1 MKKNNKNKFNEYVLR
16 IGGTLVRT
24 ITLTP
29 YDWGIGVVVKEKA
42 AHERNYDFSSR
53 NFRYTEKYK
62 TTEQL
67 VRRIEKY
74 YKIHVGKYYQP
85 YLYSDDGTNIDW
97 TMPTE
102 MASFWV
108 WRTKREL
115 IACMGR
121 WGYERKDYVIQAYED
136 DDVEAYTVIDEDGCL
151 TFSIAIN

>member
-1 MKKNNKNKFNEYVLR
+1 MKKNNENKFNEYVIR
-16 IGGTLVRT
+16 IGGTLSRT

-42 AHERNYDFSSR
+42 DHERNYAFSSR
-53 NFRYTEKYK
+53 NFRYTEKYQ

-85 YLYSDDGTNIDW
+85 SLYSDDGTNIDW

-115 IACMGR
+115 IACMEN
-121 WGYERKDYVIQAYED
+121 WGYERKDYVIQSYED
-136 DDVEAYTVIDEDGCL
+136 DDVEAYSVIDEDGCV

>member
-1 MKKNNKNKFNEYVLR
+1 MKKNNENKFNEYVLH
-16 IGGTLVRT
+16 IGGTLTRI

-29 YDWGIGVVVKEKA
+29 YDWGIGAVVKEKA
-42 AHERNYDFSSR
+42 VHERNYAFSSR
-53 NFRYTEKYK
+53 NFHYTEKYK

-85 YLYSDDGTNIDW
+85 SLYSDDGTNIDW
-97 TMPTE
+97 TMPNE

-115 IACMGR
+115 IACMES
-121 WGYERKDYVIQAYED
+121 WGYDRKDYVIQAYED
-136 DDVEAYTVIDEDGCL
+136 DNVEAYSVIDEDGCVI
-151 TFSIAIN
+151 FSIEIN

>member
-1 MKKNNKNKFNEYVLR
+1 MKKNNENKFNEYVLR
-16 IGGTLVRT
+16 IGGTLIRT

-42 AHERNYDFSSR
+42 AHERNYAFSSR
-53 NFRYTEKYK
+53 NFCYTEKYK

-85 YLYSDDGTNIDW
+85 SLYSDDGTNIDW

-108 WRTKREL
+108 WRTKKEL
-115 IACMGR
+115 IACMES
-121 WGYERKDYVIQAYED
+121 WGYDRKDYVIQAYED
-136 DDVEAYTVIDEDGCL
+136 DNVEAYSVIDEDGCV
-151 TFSIAIN
+151 TFSIEIN

>member
-1 MKKNNKNKFNEYVLR
+1 MKKNNENKFNEYVLR
-16 IGGTLVRT
+16 IGGTLIRT

-42 AHERNYDFSSR
+42 AHERNYAFSSR

-85 YLYSDDGTNIDW
+85 SLYSDDGTNIDW

-108 WRTKREL
+108 WRTKKEL
-115 IACMGR
+115 IACMES
-121 WGYERKDYVIQAYED
+121 WGYDRKDYVIQAYED
-136 DDVEAYTVIDEDGCL
+136 DNVEAYSVIDEDGCV

>member
-1 MKKNNKNKFNEYVLR
+1 MKKNNENKFNEYVLR
-16 IGGTLVRT
+16 IGGTLIRT

-42 AHERNYDFSSR
+42 AHERNYAFSSR

-85 YLYSDDGTNIDW
+85 SLYSDDGTNIDW

-115 IACMGR
+115 IACMES
-121 WGYERKDYVIQAYED
+121 WGYDRKDYVIQSYED
-136 DDVEAYTVIDEDGCL
+136 DNVEPHSIIDEDGNVAL
-151 TFSIAIN
+151 TIEIY

>member
-1 MKKNNKNKFNEYVLR
+1 MKKNNENKFNEYVLR
-16 IGGTLVRT
+16 IGGTLIRT

-42 AHERNYDFSSR
+42 DHERNYAFSSR
-53 NFRYTEKYK
+53 NFRYTEKYQ

-85 YLYSDDGTNIDW
+85 SLYSDDGTNIDW

-121 WGYERKDYVIQAYED
+121 WGYERKDYVIQSYED
-136 DDVEAYTVIDEDGCL
+136 DDVEAYTVIDEDGCV

>member
-1 MKKNNKNKFNEYVLR
+1 MKKNNENKFNEYVLR
-16 IGGTLVRT
+16 IGGTLIRT

-42 AHERNYDFSSR
+42 DHERNYAFSSR
-53 NFRYTEKYK
+53 NFRYTEKYQ

-85 YLYSDDGTNIDW
+85 SLYSDDGTNIDW

-115 IACMGR
+115 IACMEN
-121 WGYERKDYVIQAYED
+121 WGYDRKEYVIQSYED
-136 DDVEAYTVIDEDGCL
+136 DNVEAYSVIDDDGCV
-151 TFSIAIN
+151 TFSIEIN

>member
-1 MKKNNKNKFNEYVLR
+1 MKKNNENKFNEYVLH

-42 AHERNYDFSSR
+42 AHERNYAFSSR

-85 YLYSDDGTNIDW
+85 SLYSDDGTNIDW

-115 IACMGR
+115 IACMEN
-121 WGYERKDYVIQAYED
+121 WGYDRKDYVIQAYED
-136 DDVEAYTVIDEDGCL
+136 DNVEAYSVIDEDGCV
-151 TFSIAIN
+151 TFSIEIN

>member
-1 MKKNNKNKFNEYVLR
+1 MKKNNENKFNEYVLR
-16 IGGTLVRT
+16 IGGTLTRT
-24 ITLTP
+24 ISLTP

-42 AHERNYDFSSR
+42 THERNYAFSSR

-74 YKIHVGKYYQP
+74 YKIHVGKYYKP

-115 IACMGR
+115 IACMEN
-121 WGYERKDYVIQAYED
+121 WGYDRKEYVIQSYED
-136 DDVEAYTVIDEDGCL
+136 DNVEAYTIIDEDGCV

>member
-1 MKKNNKNKFNEYVLR
+1 MKKKQENKFNEYVIR
-16 IGGTLVRT
+16 IGGTLIRY

-29 YDWGIGVVVKEKA
+29 YDWGIGVVVKDKA
-42 AHERNYDFSSR
+42 ANERNYAFSSR
-53 NFRYTEKYK
+53 NFRYTEKYQ

-85 YLYSDDGTNIDW
+85 SLYSDDGTNIDW

-115 IACMGR
+115 IACMDN
-121 WGYERKDYVIQAYED
+121 WGYDRKDYVIQAYED
-136 DDVEAYTVIDEDGCL
+136 DNVEAYSVIDEDGCV

>member
-1 MKKNNKNKFNEYVLR
+1 MKKNNENKFNEYVLR
-16 IGGTLVRT
+16 IGGTLIRT

-42 AHERNYDFSSR
+42 DHERNYAFSSR

-85 YLYSDDGTNIDW
+85 SLYSDDGTNIDW

-121 WGYERKDYVIQAYED
+121 WGYERKDYVIQSYED
-136 DDVEAYTVIDEDGCL
+136 DDVEAYTVIDEDGCV

>member
-1 MKKNNKNKFNEYVLR
+1 MKKNNENKFNEYVLR
-16 IGGTLVRT
+16 IGGTLIRT
-24 ITLTP
+24 ISLTP

-42 AHERNYDFSSR
+42 DHERNYAFSSR

-136 DDVEAYTVIDEDGCL
+136 DDVEAYTVIDEDGCV

>member
-1 MKKNNKNKFNEYVLR
+1 MKKNQETKFNEYVIR
-16 IGGTLVRT
+16 IGGTLIRT
-24 ITLTP
+24 ISLTP
-29 YDWGIGVVVKEKA
+29 YDWGIGVVIKEKA
-42 AHERNYDFSSR
+42 DHERNYAFSSR
-53 NFRYTEKYK
+53 NFRYTEKYQ

-85 YLYSDDGTNIDW
+85 SLYSDDGTNIDW

-121 WGYERKDYVIQAYED
+121 WGYERKDYVIQSYED
-136 DDVEAYTVIDEDGCL
+136 DDVEAYTVIDEDGCV

>member
-1 MKKNNKNKFNEYVLR
+1 MKKIQENKFNEYVLR
-16 IGGTLVRT
+16 IGGTLTRI
-24 ITLTP
+24 ITLTS

-42 AHERNYDFSSR
+42 ANERNYAFSSR

-85 YLYSDDGTNIDW
+85 SLYSDDGTNIDW
-97 TMPTE
+97 TMPIE

-115 IACMGR
+115 IACMEN
-121 WGYERKDYVIQAYED
+121 WGYDRKDYVIQAYED
-136 DDVEAYTVIDEDGCL
+136 DNVEAYSVIDEDGCV
-151 TFSIAIN
+151 TFSIEIN

>member
-1 MKKNNKNKFNEYVLR
+1 MKKNNENKFNEYVLR
-16 IGGTLVRT
+16 IGGTLIRT

-42 AHERNYDFSSR
+42 AHERNYAFSSR

-85 YLYSDDGTNIDW
+85 SLYSDDGINIDW
-97 TMPTE
+97 TMPNE
-102 MASFWV
+102 MDSFWV

-115 IACMGR
+115 IACMEN
-121 WGYERKDYVIQAYED
+121 WGYDRKDYVIQAYED
-136 DDVEAYTVIDEDGCL
+136 DDVEAYTVIDEDGCV
-151 TFSIAIN
+151 TFSIEIN

>member
-1 MKKNNKNKFNEYVLR
+1 MKKNQENKFNEYVLR
-16 IGGTLVRT
+16 IGGTFTRI

-42 AHERNYDFSSR
+42 AHERNYAFSSR
-53 NFRYTEKYK
+53 NFRYTEKYQ

-85 YLYSDDGTNIDW
+85 SLYSDDGTNIDW

-115 IACMGR
+115 IACMEN
-121 WGYERKDYVIQAYED
+121 WGYDRKDYVIQAYED
-136 DDVEAYTVIDEDGCL
+136 DNVEAYSVIDEDGCV
-151 TFSIAIN
+151 TFSIEIN

>member
-1 MKKNNKNKFNEYVLR
+1 MKKNNENKFNEYVIR
-16 IGGTLVRT
+16 IGGTLIRT

-42 AHERNYDFSSR
+42 DHERNYAFSSR
-53 NFRYTEKYK
+53 NFRYTENYK

-85 YLYSDDGTNIDW
+85 SLYSDDGTNIDW

-108 WRTKREL
+108 WRTKKEL
-115 IACMGR
+115 IACMEN
-121 WGYERKDYVIQAYED
+121 WGYDRKDYVIQSYED
-136 DDVEAYTVIDEDGCL
+136 DNVEAYSVIDEDGCV
-151 TFSIAIN
+151 TFSIEIN

>member
-1 MKKNNKNKFNEYVLR
+1 MKKNQETKFNEYVIR
-16 IGGTLVRT
+16 IGGTLIRT

-42 AHERNYDFSSR
+42 DHERNYAFSSR
-53 NFRYTEKYK
+53 NFRYTENYK

-85 YLYSDDGTNIDW
+85 SLYSDDGTNIDW

-108 WRTKREL
+108 WRTKKEL
-115 IACMGR
+115 IACMEN
-121 WGYERKDYVIQAYED
+121 WGYDRKDYVIQSYED
-136 DDVEAYTVIDEDGCL
+136 DNVEAYSVIDEDGCV
-151 TFSIAIN
+151 TFSIEIN

>member
-1 MKKNNKNKFNEYVLR
+1 MKKNNENKFNEYVLR
-16 IGGTLVRT
+16 IGGTLIRT

-42 AHERNYDFSSR
+42 DHERNYAFSSR

-115 IACMGR
+115 IACMES
-121 WGYERKDYVIQAYED
+121 WGYDRKDYVIQAYED
-136 DDVEAYTVIDEDGCL
+136 DNVEAYSVIDEDGCV
-151 TFSIAIN
+151 TFSIEIN

>member
-1 MKKNNKNKFNEYVLR
+1 MKKNNENKFNEYVLR
-16 IGGTLVRT
+16 IGGTLIRT
-24 ITLTP
+24 ISLTP

-42 AHERNYDFSSR
+42 DHERNYAFSSR

-85 YLYSDDGTNIDW
+85 SLYSDDGTNIDW
-97 TMPTE
+97 TMPNE

-136 DDVEAYTVIDEDGCL
+136 DNVEAYSVIDEDGCV
-151 TFSIAIN
+151 TFSIEIN